1 MYVRFIMEYFLKL
14 VVGEQE
20 LFEPSRLDIYLASFS
35 NVLIVSRDDILAQN
49 PNIGKIDSVTLHR
62 VAVSFV

>member
-20 LFEPSRLDIYLASFS
+20 LFEPSRLDIYLASLS
-35 NVLIVSRDDILAQN
+35 NVVIVSRDDIFAQN